1 MKKRIEI
8 EVEGVAFVF
17 ELDGGVLTFW
27 RGEAPPV
34 KFGPDSSVELDAL
47 YVLFHEVLDLGTDL
61 DETEKAFRREEERAG
76 NAVKNWNEDA
86 AMRERENQELARR
99 LRLANE
105 RAEATLVQLTRE
117 RAKRA
122 EIYGA
127 LTCTRCGSEH
137 TAPVFARHDGK
148 PGVIVVCCDC
158 EAFIPWR
165 EIEPKE
171 PT

>member
-8 EVEGVAFVF
+8 EVEGVTFAF
-17 ELDGGVLTFW
+17 ELSGGVLNFW
-27 RGEAPPV
+27 RGESPPV
-34 KFGPDSSVELDAL
+34 RFVPDSSHEIDAL
-47 YVLFHEVLDLGTDL
+47 YVLFNEALAIGADL

-76 NAVKNWNEDA
+76 NVVRAWNEDA
-86 AMRERENQELARR
+86 AMRERENQELIRR
-99 LRLANE
+99 VRLATT
-105 RAEATLVQLTRE
+105 RAEAAELQLTRE

-122 EIYGA
+122 AVSGA
-127 LTCTRCGSEH
+127 LACTHCGSEY
-137 TAPVFARHDGK
+137 TAPIFSRHEGK